1 MKINLPAEE
10 INRLILNKDLQ
21 RKREKEHSNVAW
33 IGPAFAVVTS
43 SIVGP
48 ILESI
53 YSDFSIEIRYL
64 FVTLSIAVLLCI
76 KGYVS
81 KKNKDIL
88 TLIGV
93 NNLSS
98 TKIILFPE
106 SIKEGS
112 RLLIIFIM
120 LILFSVSSMV
130 AFIVSNN
137 WFILAGVMLFSSF
150 YLFSNALL
158 AQRGK
163 YKFKILD

>member
-1 MKINLPAEE
+1 M
-10 INRLILNKDLQ
+10 
-21 RKREKEHSNVAW
+21 
-33 IGPAFAVVTS
+33 TS

-48 ILESI
+48 MLESI
-53 YSDFSIEIRYL
+53 YSDFSIGIRYL

-106 SIKEGS
+106 SIKEGT

-120 LILFSVSSMV
+120 LILFSVLFGVM
-130 AFIVSNN
+130 FIDTNN

-150 YLFSNALL
+150 DLFSNALL

>member
-1 MKINLPAEE
+1 
-10 INRLILNKDLQ
+10 
-21 RKREKEHSNVAW
+21 
-33 IGPAFAVVTS
+33 PAFAVVTS

-106 SIKEGS
+106 SIKEG
-112 RLLIIFIM
+112 
-120 LILFSVSSMV
+120 
-130 AFIVSNN
+130 
-137 WFILAGVMLFSSF
+137 
-150 YLFSNALL
+150 
-158 AQRGK
+158 
-163 YKFKILD
+163 